1 MNQIHHL
8 KITKL
13 KRDIS
18 STLLENLYSLNQEN
32 TPEVGS
38 IYDIES
44 FSKLF
49 ELSST
54 SLLVELEDQI
64 IGFIICFRE
73 NSIYGSENYKFFNSK
88 KDQFIYIDRVVIKS
102 GFRRMGFGTQLYR
115 YLDEL
120 AFKKFLPICC
130 EVNSVPKNEISLNFH
145 IKNGFKEVGEKNFHD
160 HSVKYFEK
168 NIYIK

>member
-13 KRDIS
+13 TKNFS
-18 STLLENLYSLNQEN
+18 SKLLKNLYSLNQEN
-32 TPEVGS
+32 IPEVGS
-38 IYDIES
+38 IDDVES
-44 FSKLF
+44 FSKLI

-54 SLLVELEDQI
+54 SLLAEYKDQI

-102 GFRRMGFGTQLYR
+102 GYRRMGFGTQLYR

-120 AFKKFLPICC
+120 AFEDYLPICC

-145 IKNGFKEVGEKNFHD
+145 IKNGFAEVGEKNFHD

-168 NIYIK
+168 YI

>member
-8 KITKL
+8 KVTKL
-13 KRDIS
+13 KNLS
-18 STLLENLYSLNQEN
+18 SKLLENLYSLNQEN

-38 IYDIES
+38 LENIES
-44 FSKLF
+44 LSRLF

-54 SLLVELEDQI
+54 SLLVELEDEI

-88 KDQFIYIDRVVIKS
+88 KNKFIYIDRVVIKS

-120 AFKKFLPICC
+120 AFKDFLPICC

-145 IKNGFKEVGEKNFHD
+145 TKNGFTEVGEKNFHD

-168 NIYIK
+168 YI

>member
-8 KITKL
+8 KVTKL
-13 KRDIS
+13 KNLS
-18 STLLENLYSLNQEN
+18 SKLLENLYSLNQEN

-38 IYDIES
+38 LENIES
-44 FSKLF
+44 LSRLF

-54 SLLVELEDQI
+54 SLLVELEDEI
-64 IGFIICFRE
+64 IGFVICFRE

-88 KDQFIYIDRVVIKS
+88 KDKFIYIDRVVIKS

-120 AFKKFLPICC
+120 AFKDFLPICC

-145 IKNGFKEVGEKNFHD
+145 TKNGFTEVGEKNFHD

-168 NIYIK
+168 YI

>member
-8 KITKL
+8 KVTKL
-13 KRDIS
+13 TKNLS
-18 STLLENLYSLNQEN
+18 SKLLENLYSLNQEN

-38 IYDIES
+38 LENIES
-44 FSKLF
+44 LSRLF
-49 ELSST
+49 ELSSI
-54 SLLVELEDQI
+54 SLLVELEDEI

-88 KDQFIYIDRVVIKS
+88 KDKFIYIDRVVIKS

-120 AFKKFLPICC
+120 AFKDFLPICC
-130 EVNSVPKNEISLNFH
+130 EVNSLPKNQISLNFH
-145 IKNGFKEVGEKNFHD
+145 TKNGFTEVGEKNFHD

-168 NIYIK
+168 IYIK

>member
-1 MNQIHHL
+1 MNQIYHL
-8 KITKL
+8 KVTKL
-13 KRDIS
+13 KKNPSDK
-18 STLLENLYSLNQEN
+18 LLKNLYSLNQEN

-38 IYDIES
+38 IEDIRS

-54 SLLVELEDQI
+54 SLLVEIKDQI

-73 NSIYGSENYKFFNSK
+73 NSIYASENYKFFNNN
-88 KDQFIYIDRVVIKS
+88 KDKFIYIDRVVIKS
-102 GFRRMGFGTQLYR
+102 GFRRMGIGTKIYKH
-115 YLDEL
+115 LDEL
-120 AFKKFLPICC
+120 ASKDLLPICC

-145 IKNGFKEVGEKNFHD
+145 IKNGFAEVGERDFYN

-168 NIYIK
+168 YV

>member
-8 KITKL
+8 KVTKL
-13 KRDIS
+13 TKNLS
-18 STLLENLYSLNQEN
+18 SKLLENLYSLNQEN

-38 IYDIES
+38 LENIES
-44 FSKLF
+44 LSRLF

-54 SLLVELEDQI
+54 SLLVELEDEI

-88 KDQFIYIDRVVIKS
+88 KDKFIYIDRVVIKS
-102 GFRRMGFGTQLYR
+102 GFRRMGFGTHIYR
-115 YLDEL
+115 LLDEIASKDL
-120 AFKKFLPICC
+120 LPICC
-130 EVNSVPKNEISLNFH
+130 EVNSFPKNDISLNFH
-145 IKNGFKEVGEKNFHD
+145 TKSGFAEVGERDFHD

-168 NIYIK
+168 YI

>member
-8 KITKL
+8 KVTKL
-13 KRDIS
+13 TKNLS
-18 STLLENLYSLNQEN
+18 SKLLENLYSLNQEN

-38 IYDIES
+38 LENIES
-44 FSKLF
+44 LSRLF

-54 SLLVELEDQI
+54 SLLVELEDEI

-88 KDQFIYIDRVVIKS
+88 KDKFIYIDRVVIKS

-120 AFKKFLPICC
+120 AFKDFLPICC

-145 IKNGFKEVGEKNFHD
+145 TKNGFTEVGEKNFHD

-168 NIYIK
+168 IYIK